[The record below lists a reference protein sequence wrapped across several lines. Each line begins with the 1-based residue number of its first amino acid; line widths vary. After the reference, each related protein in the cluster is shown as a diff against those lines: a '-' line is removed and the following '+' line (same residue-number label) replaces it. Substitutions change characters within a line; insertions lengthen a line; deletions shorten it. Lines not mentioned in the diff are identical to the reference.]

1 MHQASPLRQVV
12 GSVSYRSRFD
22 RGRGS
27 AERRHS
33 PCARDRRAWLRVT
46 SLAKQRGL
54 VSASSTG
61 GSIRAMVLR
70 RVRHPIGRWPIGIQ
84 WGRRAHWRALLA
96 ITCSLSRHLRWPVG
110 SRPLRRRSGGAHT
123 HAEPAQL
130 THLCRPCRGLVSLRL
145 HDDFQ
150 PGARRSL
157 HEGVLDSFQREA
169 VRDNG

>member
-54 VSASSTG
+54 LSASSTG

-96 ITCSLSRHLRWPVG
+96 ITCSPVKAPPLASRVTPIETTIRGGTHTRRAGATHPPVPALSRAGLATAARRLSARSATKPA
-110 SRPLRRRSGGAHT
+110 RRRPRLVPAGSG
-123 HAEPAQL
+123 P
-130 THLCRPCRGLVSLRL
+130 
-145 HDDFQ
+145 
-150 PGARRSL
+150 
-157 HEGVLDSFQREA
+157 
-169 VRDNG
+169 